1 MTAQLTKTG
10 IEFDEFRVY
19 RVSEGDPPTTE
30 WHITV
35 GYRVLT
41 EEGETWT
48 RDVTEK
54 LAGPIKTKA
63 SGLLTA
69 IRTIILQREGI
80 T

>member
-1 MTAQLTKTG
+1 MVQLTKTG
-10 IEFDEFRVY
+10 VEFDEFRVY
-19 RVSEGDPPTTE
+19 RVLEGDPPTTE
-30 WHITV
+30 WYITV

-54 LAGPIKTKA
+54 LAGPIKTRA

-69 IRTIILQREGI
+69 IRTVILQREGI